1 VVGAGAPAVVVRP
14 KGMIARPLV
23 GIVLA
28 LALWAAPSLRNNRPL
43 FIWNASPSVPI
54 GLYWVCW
61 GSSTF
66 GELAVVR
73 LPSAIA
79 SFAAGRGYLPQSAYL
94 LKPVVAVGGDHV
106 CRFGGRIF
114 VRRIFKALARATDSR
129 GQSLPTWHG
138 CRTLSA
144 GDVFLLAR
152 EPTSFDGRYFGRIAS
167 EHIVGRATLLWPRRA
182 AR

>member
-79 SFAAGRGYLPQSAYL
+79 TFAAGRGYLPQSAYL

-152 EPTSFDGRYFGRIAS
+152 EPTSFDGRYFGRTAS
-167 EHIVGRATLLWPRRA
+167 QHVVGRATLLWPLRA